1 MTPRHLQ
8 HSARPV
14 VTFTGAEDNVLV
26 ADLDGPLD
34 GQPVVLLHGG
44 GQTRHSWAR
53 AFDELVARGYRVLSL
68 DCRGHGDS
76 QWSPCGDYSLDA
88 LVADLRRVLASLS
101 RPAVLVGA
109 SLGGVT
115 ALIAQGEDPQLARAL
130 ILVDVAP
137 QLEFDGVDHIV
148 NFMTAHTAGFASL
161 EDVAAAVAA
170 YNPTRP
176 RPTDHQG
183 LRKNVRLAEDG
194 RFYWHWDPRLMEGD
208 HRGRTRDISRRM
220 LAAAAHVKVPTLLV
234 RGKQSDVVS
243 LEGAEHL
250 RRHLPHLQLVDIEGA
265 GHMVAGDKNDA
276 FNGAIITFLQQQSQ

>member
-1 MTPRHLQ
+1 MTPQ
-8 HSARPV
+8 HSLESARPLA
-14 VTFTGAEDNVLV
+14 TFTGAQGNHLV
-26 ADLDGPLD
+26 ADLDGPVD

-53 AFDELVARGYRVLSL
+53 AFDELVRRGYRVLSL

-76 QWSPCGDYSLDA
+76 QWSPTGDYSLDA
-88 LVADLRRVLASLS
+88 LVADLRRVLATFS

-115 ALIAQGEDPQLARAL
+115 ALVAQGEDPQLARAL

-137 QLEFDGVDHIV
+137 QLEFDGIDHIV
-148 NFMTAHTAGFASL
+148 NFMTAHTHGFNSL
-161 EDVAAAVAA
+161 EDVAAAVAE
-170 YNPTRP
+170 YNPSRA

-208 HRGRTRDISRRM
+208 HRGRTEEISRRM
-220 LAAAAHVKVPTLLV
+220 LAAASKVNVPTLLV

-250 RRHLPHLQLVDIEGA
+250 RRYLPHLQLVDIEGA